1 MQPQDNLSYGKS
13 GIVLALSGGG
23 AAGLA
28 HIGVLQT
35 LAENA
40 APNCAKVFTA
50 EWKCGNAAT
59 VYAVTVPAGSMQG
72 EHLRLSCSAFQ

>member
-40 APNCAKVFTA
+40 IPVRAIVGTSIGAEIGAFTA
-50 EWKCGNAAT
+50 SGMPIAELVSET
-59 VYAVTVPAGSMQG
+59 RSE
-72 EHLRLSCSAFQ
+72 EHTS

>member
-1 MQPQDNLSYGKS
+1 VARACDGQAVCQYQIDM
-13 GIVLALSGGG
+13 
-23 AAGLA
+23 AAP
-28 HIGVLQT
+28 
-35 LAENA
+35 EDA

-59 VYAVTVPAGSMQG
+59 VYAVTIPAGAMQG